1 MATTIKQE
9 LGQKL
14 QQKLSPLQIQTIKLI
29 EMPVQALEQ
38 HVREV
43 FNDNPVLDDTPA
55 QGGESDEP
63 RDMSISEMEDRENSG
78 GSLEENY
85 SSYGD
90 DDPTPYYNRS
100 INNWG
105 KDERPEYN
113 TFSVKQSFT
122 QSLMEQ
128 LGYRNLTE
136 HERAVATFI
145 IGSLDDD
152 GYLRRDVESLVDDIA
167 FRAGLET
174 SAEEVERLL
183 KIIQQF
189 EPSGVGARDLREC
202 LLIQLEDKKQTPS
215 VRNAVRVIRDGFD
228 EFKGHHFQRLMNRFH
243 LTDEEMK
250 DIVREIR
257 KLNPSPGGQIDDSY
271 NDQAQQI
278 VPDFRLD
285 YENGELILSMPR
297 FSIPELR
304 INRKY
309 AEILETGKYTTDRS
323 QKEAAVFV
331 KQKLDSAKWFVEAL
345 KQRQNTLESTM
356 RAIIEY
362 QHDYFVDGDESSLRP
377 MVLKDIAEKTG
388 FDISTISRVVNSKWI
403 ETHFGIFPLKYFF
416 SEGLE
421 NSDGEEISTRE
432 IKKVLRELVDGEDK
446 HNPFTDD
453 DLVEALTS
461 KGYKVAR
468 RTIAKYRAQLDIP
481 PARLRREL

>member
-1 MATTIKQE
+1 MAAIEQGLQQKQ
-9 LGQKL
+9 

-43 FNDNPVLDDTPA
+43 LNDNPVIDDTP
-55 QGGESDEP
+55 QRGDDEP
-63 RDMSISEMEDRENSG
+63 RDVSISEVEEKEQSG

-85 SSYGD
+85 GPQD
-90 DDPTPYYNRS
+90 DDIPSYNLHV
-100 INNWG
+100 NNWG

-122 QSLMEQ
+122 QSLQEQ

-136 HERAVATFI
+136 HQRTVASFI

-152 GYLRRDVESLVDDIA
+152 GYLRRDIESLVDDLA
-167 FRAGLET
+167 FRAGVE
-174 SAEEVERLL
+174 SDAREVEQML
-183 KIIQQF
+183 KVIQEF

-202 LLIQLEDKKQTPS
+202 LLLQLEDKKRTP
-215 VRNAVRVIRDGFD
+215 AVADAIRVLTEQF
-228 EFKGHHFQRLMNRFH
+228 EAFKNRHFQKIMSRLH
-243 LTDEEMK
+243 LDEDQMK
-250 DIVREIR
+250 AVLEEIR
-257 KLNPSPGGQIDDSY
+257 HLNPSPGGQIDDTY
-271 NDQAQQI
+271 NDQAQQV

-285 YENGELILSMPR
+285 YENGQLILTMPR
-297 FSIPELR
+297 FNIPELR

-309 AEILETGKYTTDRS
+309 SEIMENGRTSPFRAD
-323 QKEAAVFV
+323 KEAATFV
-331 KQKLDSAKWFVEAL
+331 KQKIDSAKWFIEAL
-345 KQRQNTLESTM
+345 RQRQNTLESTM
-356 RAIIEY
+356 HAIIDF
-362 QHDYFVDGDESSLRP
+362 QHDYFIDGDESSLKP
-377 MVLKDIAEKTG
+377 MVLKDIAERTG

-421 NSDGEEISTRE
+421 NNDGDQVSTRE
-432 IKKVLRELVDGEDK
+432 IKKVLRQMVDGEDK
-446 HNPFTDD
+446 HNPLTDD
-453 DLVEALTS
+453 ELVDGLAA

-481 PARLRREL
+481 KARLRREL